1 MIVYSVLE
9 SIDYEGSS
17 LLGVF
22 GSRDEAVAYIQSYDG
37 YVRQWPGYSYGVV
50 ESVLGQPVD
59 QLAEFDY
66 VE

>member
-9 SIDYEGSS
+9 QIDYEGCD

-22 GSRDEAVAYIQSYDG
+22 GSREDAEQFIRSYAGFICQYAGHSYG
-37 YVRQWPGYSYGVV
+37 YV
-50 ESVLGQPVD
+50 ESELGQPVD
-59 QLAEFDY
+59 YYRDVVY